1 MNIFLSLIILLITN
15 KYYIDLSLYSL
26 LVVINLIKNL

>member
-1 MNIFLSLIILLITN
+1 MNIFLSLKILLITN

-26 LVVINLIKNL
+26 LIVINLIKNL

>member
-1 MNIFLSLIILLITN
+1 MNIFLSLKILLITN